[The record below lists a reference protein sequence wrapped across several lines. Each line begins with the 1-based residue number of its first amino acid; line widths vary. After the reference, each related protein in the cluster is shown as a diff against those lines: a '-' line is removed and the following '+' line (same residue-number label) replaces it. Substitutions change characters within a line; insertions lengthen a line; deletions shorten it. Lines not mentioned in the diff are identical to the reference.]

1 MYTVNVKKVILEDNL
16 FFDGQN
22 LLHYKIEYPQFF
34 LYKYQNKLNVINN
47 VYKRRALALQQ
58 KVINNYFATA
68 ISFFVFSR
76 IRQIPIR
83 IFEISYIPTITFNEN
98 CAISLYYD
106 EYAYTGGAHGTT
118 FRTSDTWD
126 IQSGCY
132 VRMEDIVNYDN
143 IEVGYIKHLII
154 DKIKETAE
162 NVESVYFSNFAE
174 NILCN
179 FNNENFY
186 LNMYGMVIYYQQYD
200 IAPYAAGIPEFLIPY
215 DNLIIMKPMC
225 NN

>member
-1 MYTVNVKKVILEDNL
+1 MCTVKVKKIILEDNL

-47 VYKRRALALQQ
+47 IYKKRALMLQR
-58 KVINNYFATA
+58 KVIDNYLDTA

-76 IRQIPIR
+76 IREIPIR
-83 IFEISYIPTITFNEN
+83 IFEISYIPTITLNKK
-98 CAISLYYD
+98 CTISLYYD

-126 IQSGCY
+126 IQNGCY

-143 IEVGYIKHLII
+143 IEVSYIKHLII
-154 DKIKETAE
+154 NKIKEIAGE
-162 NVESVYFSNFAE
+162 VDYRYFSNFEE
-174 NILCN
+174 NIRCN

-186 LNMYGMVIYYQQYD
+186 LNMYGMVVYYQQYD
-200 IAPYAAGIPEFLIPY
+200 IAPYAVGIPEFLISY
-215 DNLIIMKPMC
+215 DNEIVVEPTCDK
-225 NN
+225 